1 MSDLDAEISELLDRA
16 SAGDDEAIGEM
27 IQRFEPEIR
36 LIARRQL
43 GASLRPYVDSMDLAQ
58 SIHRDLLV
66 GLRDGKFEFSS
77 KGELLAFVS
86 SLVRWKAARHWRKHR
101 RQQRE
106 SGSNLAT
113 DGMVDVIVS
122 LQARENPEFDT
133 ADLDQIEHLL
143 NQLDD
148 AERELIVLRLE
159 GYSTAEVA
167 RQLNINPDVTRVR
180 LSRLRKRLRDANWVA
195 KLI

>member
-1 MSDLDAEISELLDRA
+1 
-16 SAGDDEAIGEM
+16 
-27 IQRFEPEIR
+27 
-36 LIARRQL
+36 
-43 GASLRPYVDSMDLAQ
+43 
-58 SIHRDLLV
+58 
-66 GLRDGKFEFSS
+66 
-77 KGELLAFVS
+77 
-86 SLVRWKAARHWRKHR
+86 
-101 RQQRE
+101 
-106 SGSNLAT
+106 
-113 DGMVDVIVS
+113 MVDVIVS